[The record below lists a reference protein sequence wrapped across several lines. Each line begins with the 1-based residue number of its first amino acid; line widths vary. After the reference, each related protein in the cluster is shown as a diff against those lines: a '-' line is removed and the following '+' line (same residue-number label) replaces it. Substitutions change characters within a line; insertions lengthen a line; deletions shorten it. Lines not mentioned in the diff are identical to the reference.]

1 MADELT
7 ENYRRLLAT
16 RQERYS
22 SESVFGG
29 TKQSFEKSLLGQLET
44 ERDPDAAASLV
55 DMFAELASFL
65 PQKDY
70 DLAEYCRRRGQQE
83 PEFQRVLDLIETHD
97 HEAIQKELD
106 ARGIP
111 ELVRYYALYRRVLR
125 ETEARRQQA
134 LSVHALNAGS

>member
-1 MADELT
+1 MTDELT
-7 ENYRRLLAT
+7 ENYRRMLAT
-16 RQERYS
+16 RRERYS
-22 SESVFGG
+22 PESVFGG
-29 TKQSFEKSLLGQLET
+29 NKPLFEKSLLAQLET

-70 DLAEYCRRRGQQE
+70 ALAEDCRRRGQQD
-83 PEFQRVLDLIETHD
+83 PEFQRVLDLIASHD
-97 HEAIQKELD
+97 HEAIQKELEG
-106 ARGIP
+106 RGIP

-134 LSVHALNAGS
+134 MSVHALNIGS

>member
-16 RQERYS
+16 RQEHYS

-70 DLAEYCRRRGQQE
+70 DLTEYCRRRGKQE
-83 PEFQRVLDLIETHD
+83 PDFQRVLDLIETHD
-97 HEAIQKELD
+97 HEAIQKELET
-106 ARGIP
+106 RGIP

-134 LSVHALNAGS
+134 MSVHALNIGS